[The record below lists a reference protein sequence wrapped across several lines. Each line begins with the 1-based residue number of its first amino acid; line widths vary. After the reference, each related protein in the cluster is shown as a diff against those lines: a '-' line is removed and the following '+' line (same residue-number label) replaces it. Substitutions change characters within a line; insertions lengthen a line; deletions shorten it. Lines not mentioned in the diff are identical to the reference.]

1 MINKQKLLFIYG
13 PLGGGGAERVLIDLL
28 SHLDYNRYEVDLC
41 LMVNGGILLPEVPAQ
56 VTVTPLWESYNW
68 YYKIAYRVS
77 IWFRS
82 NYLFK
87 RVLKK
92 KLTKKYD
99 TEISFLEGMPLKL
112 HALMDTPAKK
122 ITWVHCD
129 LFNFHYTH
137 NQFVPGEELGAY
149 NKMDVVVAVSND
161 AMDAFSKRFRSC
173 TAEKEVIYNPI
184 DTDKILRMAKEE
196 TLAKKECLTIVTVGR
211 LTLPKRMDRIIR
223 LAQRFKK
230 EGVDACFQIIGD
242 GELKDELLL
251 LRKELDVEDR
261 VELLGFQK
269 NPFPY
274 IQNADVMLLCSGYE
288 GFGLVVCEAMCLGV
302 PVVSTKTAGPTE
314 IIDHNRY
321 GLLCDHDDESI
332 YQAVKEM
339 LDQPELR
346 KTYHN
351 AGLKRAKF
359 FTVENVIKKIDNLI
373 DYGKDIH

>member
-1 MINKQKLLFIYG
+1 MSKTKLLFIYG

-28 SHLDYNRYEVDLC
+28 SHLDYSRYEVDLC
-41 LMVNGGILLPEVPAQ
+41 LIVNGGILLPEVPSQ
-56 VTVTPLWESYNW
+56 VTVIPLWESYNW
-68 YYKIAYRVS
+68 YYKIAYRSS

-112 HALMDTPAKK
+112 HALMDTNAKK

-129 LFNFHYTH
+129 LFNFHYTEH
-137 NQFVPGEELGAY
+137 QFAPGEELAAY

-161 AMDAFSKRFRSC
+161 AMDAFNQRFPTC
-173 TAEKEVIYNPI
+173 TVDKKVIYNPI

-196 TLAKKECLTIVTVGR
+196 TLAKKECITIVTVGR
-211 LTLPKRMDRIIR
+211 LTAPKKLDRIIR

-230 EGVDACFQIIGD
+230 EGVAVCFQIIGD
-242 GELKDELLL
+242 GELKEDLLL

-274 IQNADVMLLCSGYE
+274 IQNADMMLLCSGYE

-314 IIDHNRY
+314 IIDHNQY
-321 GLLCDHDDESI
+321 GLLCGHDDESI
-332 YQAVKEM
+332 YQAVKQM
-339 LDQPELR
+339 IDQPELR

-351 AGLKRAKF
+351 AGLKRAEDFNVRK
-359 FTVENVIKKIDNLI
+359 TVAEFDQLI
-373 DYGKDIH
+373 GK